1 MKTIE
6 LVKNDEGVYVLKNE
20 VNKSKNEMKKFNN
33 INNRK
38 VDSENRIKALLD
50 GVDIGLSFFEELDKR
65 IKRAKRLF

>member
-6 LVKNDEGVYVLKNE
+6 LVKNDEGVYVPKNE

-33 INNRK
+33 VNNRK